1 MLSNNKEMLKFK
13 IESMEKKIP
22 SLKGKQYVIAKSK
35 YIKLLRNYETVFG
48 LKEPIYLNRSE

>member
-1 MLSNNKEMLKFK
+1 MLSNKKEMLEFE

-35 YIKLLRNYETVFG
+35 YIKLLRTYETVFG